1 MPNFTQNVRATLVLE
16 EPVLQDVTRTWS
28 DISLLYDNH
37 YHNTSALWEEIS
49 AFNNIAPQLMDVDI
63 IGESFYDKD
72 IKAIRITN
80 ELRTQ
85 QKAKSLVVSHH
96 HGREQ
101 ISVEIAL
108 RFIILLLNGYGVD
121 SQITEYI
128 DSQEIYIIP
137 TINPD
142 ALDIVV
148 NDNDHWLRKN
158 ARPFDD
164 DGDG

>member
-1 MPNFTQNVRATLVLE
+1 MLKKKSVLKSLFIIFLFSFFMPNFTQNVRATLVLE

-85 QKAKSLVVSHH
+85 QKLIVMEK
-96 HGREQ
+96 
-101 ISVEIAL
+101 
-108 RFIILLLNGYGVD
+108 LLP
-121 SQITEYI
+121 IHPI
-128 DSQEIYIIP
+128 
-137 TINPD
+137 
-142 ALDIVV
+142 
-148 NDNDHWLRKN
+148 
-158 ARPFDD
+158 
-164 DGDG
+164 